1 MKITILTIT
10 SNIFLKLFCSSV
22 QEQRRQEAGVS
33 RSEELPQSMKIR
45 ERVTRT
51 ATRSDTKLY
60 KARERADGL
69 KLVTT
74 MVEMEG
80 ATMLPIILVVPD
92 TRLALEGLAW
102 NWNSTNLAM

>member
-1 MKITILTIT
+1 
-10 SNIFLKLFCSSV
+10 
-22 QEQRRQEAGVS
+22 
-33 RSEELPQSMKIR
+33 MKIR

-80 ATMLPIILVVPD
+80 ATMLPIILVV
-92 TRLALEGLAW
+92 LALEGLAW